1 MYFCCFIFRL
11 PQGLGQGSTSP
22 LMPGLTLMNNNDPST
37 KAGNSVVRKRN
48 SPVSPS
54 GPDGDAPRTMTSPMG
69 TTTRSRNLSNKHDDD
84 DEAGALNGASGRG
97 LMEGELR
104 SDYVLHNSSQADL
117 GLEIGTDLHL
127 TLLDEVVLLGLKDQ
141 QV

>member
-1 MYFCCFIFRL
+1 
-11 PQGLGQGSTSP
+11 
-22 LMPGLTLMNNNDPST
+22 MPGLTLMNNNEPSSGS
-37 KAGNSVVRKRN
+37 GNSVVRKRN
-48 SPVSPS
+48 SPISPAGTDS
-54 GPDGDAPRTMTSPMG
+54 DAPRTLTSPMG
-69 TTTRSRNLSNKHDDD
+69 LTNRSRNLSNRNDDD

-117 GLEIGTDLHL
+117 GQAIGTDLHL

-141 QV
+141 QVECGLFYFFYFCYICNRDI

>member
-1 MYFCCFIFRL
+1 
-11 PQGLGQGSTSP
+11 
-22 LMPGLTLMNNNDPST
+22 MPGLTLMNSNEPSSGT
-37 KAGNSVVRKRN
+37 VRKRN
-48 SPVSPS
+48 SPMSPS
-54 GPDGDAPRTMTSPMG
+54 GQEGDAPRTMTSPVG
-69 TTTRSRNLSNKHDDD
+69 LTNRSRNLSNKNDDD

-117 GLEIGTDLHL
+117 GQTIGTDLHL

-141 QV
+141 QVQNII